1 MEQKYMTRKSSSYLV
16 ALLTFIFGVPACSMA
31 QSSAANGVK
40 NVKELDASKRNAFY
54 SLDADK
60 KVNEA
65 DSSKLSWDIAL
76 LQTTVRLGAGTSV
89 IILDK
94 QTFDKV
100 TTAPTDGYIK
110 DKAAQKAIPKG
121 SGNGWYDYDRSE
133 HTISPVPG
141 RIFIFRTAKGKYAK
155 LEFLSYYK
163 DGGYGETGFY
173 TFRYAFI
180 KAAKKTG
187 K

>member
-1 MEQKYMTRKSSSYLV
+1 MKQKYMTRNLILFLSFV
-16 ALLTFIFGVPACSMA
+16 IGVPACSVA
-31 QSSAANGVK
+31 QSSSAAAVK
-40 NVKELDASKRNAFY
+40 NVKDLDAAKRTAFY

-60 KVNEA
+60 KINEA
-65 DSSKLSWDIAL
+65 DSSKLSWDVAF
-76 LQTTVRLGAGTSV
+76 LQTSIRLGKGTSV
-89 IILDK
+89 LMLDK

-100 TTAPTDGYIK
+100 TSAPAQGYIK
-110 DKAAQKAIPKG
+110 DKPAQPAIQKG

-141 RIFIFRTAKGKYAK
+141 RIFIFHTAKGKYAK
-155 LEFLSYYK
+155 VEFLNYYK
-163 DGGYGETGFY
+163 NGGDGETGHY

-180 KAAKKTG
+180 KPAGKTG

>member
-1 MEQKYMTRKSSSYLV
+1 MEQKHMKRKSSSYLLL
-16 ALLTFIFGVPACSMA
+16 LLTFILAAPACLMA
-31 QSSAANGVK
+31 QSPAAVK
-40 NVKELDASKRNAFY
+40 NVKDLDASKRNAFY
-54 SLDADK
+54 SLDAAQK
-60 KVNEA
+60 INEA
-65 DSSKLSWDIAL
+65 DSSKLSWDVAF
-76 LQTTVRLGAGTSV
+76 LQTTVRLSAGTSV
-89 IILDK
+89 VILDK

-100 TTAPTDGYIK
+100 TTAPVDGYIK
-110 DKAAQKAIPKG
+110 KAIPKG

-141 RIFIFRTAKGKYAK
+141 RIFIFRTTKGKYAK
-155 LEFLSYYK
+155 LEFLNYYK
-163 DGGYGETGFY
+163 NGGDGETGFY